1 MSKKEWEDEPDFLE
15 YEDRGYKC
23 KIRRHSEAKHL
34 CGYVVLKK
42 SHPLFGRKYEDIGLE
57 VHGGL
62 TFAGYNS
69 DEEYM
74 IGFDCAH
81 LGDISPG
88 IISIPLIDET
98 YRNIEY
104 VKTELKG
111 LVDQLEYEI
120 EKRSGNERGC

>member
-1 MSKKEWEDEPDFLE
+1 
-15 YEDRGYKC
+15 
-23 KIRRHSEAKHL
+23 
-34 CGYVVLKK
+34 
-42 SHPLFGRKYEDIGLE
+42 
-57 VHGGL
+57 
-62 TFAGYNS
+62 
-69 DEEYM
+69 M